1 MIKKINL
8 FSGKNEDS
16 FPKVGRVAGSK
27 TEIVEIQKGERQAIR
42 DILGISEDMDIEEMQ
57 AMARDTDVW
66 VVCQAQK
73 RTVASLGNQG
83 ATIDSEVA
91 TDGNGDELTS
101 ATGETLYVV
110 PEYAVNVVSH
120 VGVSLQDCIAN
131 EPNETDL
138 ETFVKTMELRTSDK
152 TSGLAK
158 KMAAQQDDVAA
169 AREKANADRQA
180 ANERKL
186 AALKARANSAGRT
199 VVAPAESAEPVVN

>member
-57 AMARDTDVW
+57 AMARDTEVW
-66 VVCQAQK
+66 VVCQGQK

-110 PEYAVNVVSH
+110 PEYTVNVVSY
-120 VGVSLQDCIAN
+120 VAVNAQDALRNEQNLQDKKDFI
-131 EPNETDL
+131 ESL
-138 ETFVKTMELRTSDK
+138 EINSSAKTIKLLEEDGK
-152 TSGLAK
+152 
-158 KMAAQQDDVAA
+158 AADAIAA

-186 AALKARANSAGRT
+186 AALKARNAGRT
-199 VVAPAESAEPVVN
+199 VVAPAESAEPVIS